1 MGRGAVLACA
11 AMAALTLL
19 GDAAAMR
26 REAFIHQ
33 GDGNG
38 LPRNSMEALL
48 RTWGR
53 GAIPETDARFTRD
66 GVAISFH
73 DAAWKGRKVSE
84 TDWAELRDVP
94 VAAARGEA
102 FATVRIPTW
111 DAIFAAMK
119 DRPERRIYADDKDV
133 GPAALA
139 ALARRYGV
147 GAQVIYHTGSA
158 ARAQAWKRAC
168 PEGKS
173 NVTVSGD
180 IPGRIAAL
188 AKEGFAGIDR
198 VLLLVRTDL
207 SKDDP
212 FVPQSEEL
220 RKAISAAHRHGV
232 FVTAFVGGAAGERQ
246 ELYARLAELGA
257 DTVGTERPDALFAW
271 LDGQCR

>member
-1 MGRGAVLACA
+1 MTRLAVWTL
-11 AMAALTLL
+11 AALAAAALF
-19 GDAAAMR
+19 GDVDAMR

-53 GAIPETDARFTRD
+53 GAIPETDARLTRD

-73 DAAWKGRKVSE
+73 DATWKGRKVSE

-133 GPAALA
+133 GPVALA

-147 GAQVIYHTGSA
+147 GAQVIYHTGTS

-168 PEGKS
+168 PEGKA
-173 NVTVSGD
+173 NVTVAGD

-188 AKEGFAGIDR
+188 AKEDFAGIDR
-198 VLLLVRTDL
+198 VLLLVRTDF
-207 SKDDP
+207 SKPDP
-212 FVPQSEEL
+212 FIPQSAEL
-220 RKAISAAHRHGV
+220 KKAIATAHRHGV
-232 FVTAFVGGAAGERQ
+232 FVTAFIGGDAGLKPEV
-246 ELYARLAELGA
+246 YARLSELGA
-257 DTVGTERPDALFAW
+257 DTFGTERPDALFAW
-271 LDGQCR
+271 LSSR